1 MGGSF
6 FLKIF
11 SIFSQNP
18 LANHTLCDI
27 IYATKGESQTTERR
41 NKMKMTDQEMLEYL
55 SERECRLFYEY
66 SENPTEETEKAHKA
80 ARALLED
87 FARKMGILA

>member
-1 MGGSF
+1 
-6 FLKIF
+6 
-11 SIFSQNP
+11 
-18 LANHTLCDI
+18 
-27 IYATKGESQTTERR
+27 
-41 NKMKMTDQEMLEYL
+41 MKMTDQEMLEYL